1 MENKQLSRVTP
12 QIILGLII
20 IAIGVI
26 FTLDNLGII
35 YAHDFLRYW
44 PALIVLYG
52 LSKILQPTGAPGRVG
67 GIIFALV
74 GTLMLLN
81 KIDVI
86 DFRLRDYWPLLL
98 IGLGASLMWRAT
110 KRHQAGTIGGM
121 GAGGVDSSAT
131 INGFAV
137 LGGLNRT
144 SNSQDFKGGELT
156 AIMGGCEIDFRQ
168 ASIKESEAVIDV
180 FAFWGG
186 IEIKVPED
194 WAVSLQATPILG
206 SFEDKTRPPK
216 GGSEKRLV
224 IKGYAIM
231 GGVEIRN

>member
-1 MENKQLSRVTP
+1 MENKKTALITP
-12 QIILGLII
+12 QIVLGLII

-26 FTLDNLGII
+26 FTLHNLDII
-35 YAHDFLRYW
+35 YAYDFTRYW

-52 LSKILQPTGAPGRVG
+52 VSKILQPSGAPGRLG
-67 GIIFALV
+67 GVLFALV

-81 KIDVI
+81 KLDVI

-98 IGLGASLMWRAT
+98 IGLGASLMWRST
-110 KRHQAGTIGGM
+110 QRHRAGSTGAIGTGQM
-121 GAGGVDSSAT
+121 DSSET
-131 INGFAV
+131 INGFAL
-137 LGGLNRT
+137 LGGLGRT
-144 SNSQDFKGGELT
+144 SNSQDFRGGELT
-156 AIMGGCEIDFRQ
+156 AIMGGCEIDLRQ
-168 ASIKESEAVIDV
+168 AAIKESEAVIDV

-194 WAVSLQATPILG
+194 WGVSIQATPILG
-206 SFEDKTRPPK
+206 GFDDKTRPQK
-216 GGSEKRLV
+216 GGSAKKLI